1 MGLPP
6 GPGIARAVEVT
17 SRRPAHTD
25 LLVGAA
31 TRDGGA
37 TGTAVVGVDVV
48 GAGGGSGTGAAGDV
62 VVGAGSDTEVV
73 PVTSSASATPGMAM
87 TSVAARAAGRAI
99 LCTSPRYPHGRAPP
113 RKSVPRGPRDVA
125 GIINSMRK
133 LIIPITVV
141 ALAATASVAAA
152 WTGARPIGGTW
163 NGTARSVTDTSV
175 TFTVHGNIS
184 IGADGRPSGR
194 ADLGAP
200 LNCSVRW
207 TPVRQTAGV
216 TTFRE
221 TVTATRST
229 LCEDGGRVNL
239 SRAADGTLRYRWT
252 NGDLASIAYL
262 DGISGHWRGVG
273 RTAAGGRVTTDL
285 IVRGTV
291 WGGIEGSV
299 GYGPPLTC
307 SGYWV
312 PRSGNT
318 PGWRRFTEVITQSH
332 TTACVGIGTASVA
345 IRTDGRLQYRWTGG
359 GYVTTAVLNRVAG

>member
-1 MGLPP
+1 M
-6 GPGIARAVEVT
+6 
-17 SRRPAHTD
+17 
-25 LLVGAA
+25 
-31 TRDGGA
+31 
-37 TGTAVVGVDVV
+37 
-48 GAGGGSGTGAAGDV
+48 
-62 VVGAGSDTEVV
+62 
-73 PVTSSASATPGMAM
+73 
-87 TSVAARAAGRAI
+87 
-99 LCTSPRYPHGRAPP
+99 
-113 RKSVPRGPRDVA
+113 PRGPRDVA

-194 ADLGAP
+194 AELGAP

-291 WGGIEGSV
+291 LGGIEGSV

-312 PRSGNT
+312 PLSGNT